1 MNSNLDGD
9 LKRLRNYKSPTWANY
24 DFETGPGSNFGRGDW
39 GVSIEPVDQTKLL
52 EKMARAMAMTSHG
65 SVNNKP
71 EPAVAKVTRSHN
83 IGSALAELINS
94 DLVD

>member
-24 DFETGPGSNFGRGDW
+24 DFETGPGSNFGQGDW

-52 EKMARAMAMTSHG
+52 EKMAKALREGARGWDRA
-65 SVNNKP
+65 P
-71 EPAVAKVTRSHN
+71 
-83 IGSALAELINS
+83 IINQNQ
-94 DLVD
+94 